1 MKTPHSSLRS
11 ALTVTTLLLVLTL
24 SSCASY
30 RKRKVTIT
38 DSAGKPASS
47 QEVKFENIIPVPFF
61 PPIQNATGVLDENG
75 SVVMRMPVTTGRLS
89 LRNEASIQ
97 LVAEQVIDG
106 ASNLEMDRH
115 PNPLFPGISVAGSEW
130 RATISK
136 R

>member
-1 MKTPHSSLRS
+1 
-11 ALTVTTLLLVLTL
+11 
-24 SSCASY
+24 
-30 RKRKVTIT
+30 
-38 DSAGKPASS
+38 
-47 QEVKFENIIPVPFF
+47 
-61 PPIQNATGVLDENG
+61 
-75 SVVMRMPVTTGRLS
+75 MRMPVTTGRLS

-115 PNPLFPGISVAGSEW
+115 PNPLFPGIPVAGSEW